1 MNTSGHRIKRIF
13 SAVLAAFVLS
23 LCFSPLSAGSLA
35 AAAGKPS
42 GENVTTNLWGSGGQI
57 TFDLT
62 NCSEYMTVTAVA
74 EFDGTVSSASGW
86 GFDSYTVSGSQ
97 VTAVVRADGP
107 NAWALSSNVGIQV
120 EGSDIT
126 EAKLVSVTGSGTA
139 PDGGNDGN
147 TGDTGDGGNTGNDGN
162 SEDGGNGGSDG
173 GNGAEKLSGFSSPAV
188 STYGKAGDDW
198 LTTECSRI
206 VDLNGEEVWLTGL
219 NWFGYNTGTNLFD
232 GLWSASLE
240 TSIKAIA
247 DHGFNLMRIPMSA
260 ELLLEWK
267 AGKYPEANYNHA
279 ENASLSGLNSLEIF
293 DYVLT
298 LCEENG
304 IKVMV
309 DIHSANTDASGH
321 NHPVWYTSKISE
333 DKYVEAL
340 TWIADRYK
348 NYDTIVAY
356 DLKNEPHGKASET
369 PHAIW
374 NDSNDANNWKRAA
387 ERAGNAILDVN
398 PHALIVIE
406 GIQIYPTN
414 PKTNNFTSSKDS
426 DYYNTWWGANLM
438 AVKDYPIDFGDPE
451 RNKQIV
457 YSPHDYGPLVYEQPW
472 FTGNFD
478 GSSLYRDAWHDY
490 WLYIAE
496 EDIAPVLI
504 GEWGGFMSGKNL
516 TWMECLRDR
525 ISSDH
530 LHHTFWCF
538 NANSGDTGGLVK
550 DDFKTWDEEKYAL
563 VKPVLWAESSGK
575 FIGLDHAVPLGKN
588 GISLSAHTG
597 KAPEPPMADEAGENG
612 NQMAQDEGQNPDQAV
627 TNADALTT
635 DPAVSDMVSEEST
648 NATKDTATFSS
659 STSDNTVNSAAD
671 TDTQTKVGS
680 AKTKVMTIAACVIG
694 VAAFTVLFILLY
706 RKSKRIRELEETLQV
721 VEKKD
726 TEDPKK

>member
-1 MNTSGHRIKRIF
+1 MKSRKQHIRRICAFTLTSLILVCSLSPF
-13 SAVLAAFVLS
+13 SAG
-23 LCFSPLSAGSLA
+23 GSVS
-35 AAAGKPS
+35 AAGKPS
-42 GENVTTNLWGSGGQI
+42 GENVTTNRWGSGGQI

-62 NCSEYMTVTAVA
+62 NCAEYMTVTAVVS
-74 EFDGTVSSASGW
+74 FDGTITSASGW
-86 GFDSYTVSGSQ
+86 GFDSYTVNGAQ
-97 VTAVVRADGP
+97 VTATVRADGP

-126 EAKLVSVTGSGTA
+126 EAKLISVTGDGAA
-139 PDGGNDGN
+139 PEGGN
-147 TGDTGDGGNTGNDGN
+147 GGNTGNAGNTGDNGN
-162 SEDGGNGGSDG
+162 SGGDSGT
-173 GNGAEKLSGFSSPAV
+173 KLAFSSPAV
-188 STYGKAGDDW
+188 STYGKVGDDW
-198 LTTECSRI
+198 LTTDGSRI

-240 TSIKAIA
+240 DSVKAIA
-247 DHGFNLMRIPMSA
+247 DRGFNLMRIPMSA

-279 ENASLSGLNSLEIF
+279 ANSALTGLNSLEIF

-298 LCEENG
+298 LCEANG

-333 DKYVEAL
+333 DKFIEAL
-340 TWIADRYK
+340 TWIAGRYK

-374 NDSNDANNWKRAA
+374 NDSDDTNNWNRVA
-387 ERAGNAILDVN
+387 EQAGNAILDLS

-406 GIQIYPTN
+406 GIQIYPKN
-414 PKTNNFTSSKDS
+414 IKSNNFTSANDA
-426 DYYNTWWGANLM
+426 DYFNTWWGGNLM
-438 AVKDYPIDFGDPE
+438 GVKDFPVDFGDPE

-472 FTGNFD
+472 FQGGFD
-478 GSSLYRDAWHDY
+478 ADSLYRDVWHYY

-496 EDIAPVLI
+496 ENIAPILI
-504 GEWGGFMSGKNL
+504 GEWGGFMSGDNL
-516 TWMECLRDR
+516 KWMGYLRDR

-550 DDFKTWDEEKYAL
+550 DDFKTWDEDKYAL
-563 VKPVLWAESSGK
+563 VKHVLWADAKGK
-575 FIGLDHAVPLGKN
+575 FISLDHAVALGKN
-588 GISLSAHTG
+588 GISLSAYTG
-597 KAPEPPMADEAGENG
+597 NAPAPVMADE
-612 NQMAQDEGQNPDQAV
+612 DGQNGKQQISDTDV
-627 TNADALTT
+627 GNDADAG
-635 DPAVSDMVSEEST
+635 DDRES
-648 NATKDTATFSS
+648 ASS
-659 STSDNTVNSAAD
+659 SSESISGKA
-671 TDTQTKVGS
+671 GS
-680 AKTKVMTIAACVIG
+680 AKTQLLLIICILVVVSIAG
-694 VAAFTVLFILLY
+694 GTGFLLH
-706 RKSKRIRELEETLQV
+706 RKNKRIRELEEELKSTKNDQT
-721 VEKKD
+721 K
-726 TEDPKK
+726 